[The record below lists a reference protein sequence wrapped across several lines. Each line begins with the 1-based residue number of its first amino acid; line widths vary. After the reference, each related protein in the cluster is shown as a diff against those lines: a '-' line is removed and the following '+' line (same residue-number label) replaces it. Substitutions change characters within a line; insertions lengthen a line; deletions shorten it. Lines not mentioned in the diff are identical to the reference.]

1 MKGNRAFYDTNVL
14 IAYLFK
20 ERDRVEVARRVLR
33 EYTVKAISIISMHEI
48 HVYSIRH
55 NVENRFIEIKSLL
68 HKLFKVEPI
77 TQDTC
82 MKASHIRIK
91 YGLPEVDALILA
103 TAVNEGYKHFF
114 TFDRDFE
121 KLNDKTVEN
130 TIIHYL
136 NT

>member
-1 MKGNRAFYDTNVL
+1 MRGSRAFYDTNVL
-14 IAYLFK
+14 IAYLFR
-20 ERDRVEVARRVLR
+20 ERGRAEIARRVLR
-33 EYTVKAISIISMHEI
+33 EYIVKAMSIISIHEI
-48 HVYSIRH
+48 HVYSIRY
-55 NVENRFIEIKSLL
+55 NVEDRFIEIKELL

-77 TQDTC
+77 TQDVC

-103 TAVNEGYKHFF
+103 TAINGGYKHFF
-114 TFDRDFE
+114 TFDRDFK
-121 KLNDKTVEN
+121 KLDNDTIEN